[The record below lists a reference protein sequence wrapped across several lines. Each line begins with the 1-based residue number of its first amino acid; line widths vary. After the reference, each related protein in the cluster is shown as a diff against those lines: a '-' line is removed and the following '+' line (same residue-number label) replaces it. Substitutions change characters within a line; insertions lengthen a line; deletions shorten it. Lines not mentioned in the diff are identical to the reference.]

1 MICINASIADY
12 CWIEQEQPEA
22 ARGGQLLK
30 FESKPQMFIEF
41 EGTIESITNRIDA
54 EYISEWCGKNIAV
67 ISGNYTAKGSV
78 ITFEST
84 VTKSEFR
91 YREPWGALVKVPAE
105 YRVTYF
111 VNVTEM
117 RCEE

>member
-1 MICINASIADY
+1 VIAIRASLADY
-12 CWIEQEQPEA
+12 CWIEEDVPEVV
-22 ARGGQLLK
+22 RGGHLLK

-41 EGTIESITNRIDA
+41 EGTMESICNRIDA
-54 EYISEWCGKNIAV
+54 ETISEWCGKNIAV
-67 ISGNYTAKGSV
+67 INGNYIAKGSV

-91 YREPWGALVKVPAE
+91 YREPWGTLVKVPPE

-111 VNVTEM
+111 VDVTEM